1 MILSHTA
8 KQLLG
13 ACAGMA
19 IAGLVYIGVDQA
31 SNLSIKGLLVSTN
44 NISTNPGT
52 NINAKDVDPDTLRR
66 ITSRAQT
73 VATALENSTVPTQ
86 AETPLTASA
95 EARRLARIA
104 EDERAAL
111 AANAKTYS
119 NDPNTVMTE
128 QDRLA
133 IRSARFA
140 AAGDAPSS
148 AGTQIAGIPQQPVYV
163 PQTVIQRVEVPVDRE
178 VIKEVVKEVPVVKEV
193 IKEVPVTREVIKEV
207 PRDVVRE
214 VIKEVP
220 KEVIKTVVK
229 EVPVYINTP
238 QVGKTITPVPY
249 RDLSNSGPGLFILV
263 GSSAA
268 IALKRVRRRNDTSM

>member
-1 MILSHTA
+1 MILSHAA

-19 IAGLVYIGVDQA
+19 IAGLVYVVVDEA

-44 NISTNPGT
+44 NVSTNPDT

-86 AETPLTASA
+86 AETPLTNSA
-95 EARRLARIA
+95 DARRLARIA
-104 EDERAAL
+104 ADERAAL

-119 NDPNTVMTE
+119 NNPNVVMKE
-128 QDRLA
+128 EDRLA

-140 AAGDAPSS
+140 AAGNAPSS
-148 AGTQIAGIPQQPVYV
+148 AATQIAGIPQQPVYV

-178 VIKEVVKEVPVVKEV
+178 VIKEVIKEVPVIKEVIKEVPVDRQVIKEVIKEVPVVKEV
-193 IKEVPVTREVIKEV
+193 IKEVP
-207 PRDVVRE
+207 RDVIR
-214 VIKEVP
+214 
-220 KEVIKTVVK
+220 TVVK
-229 EVPVYINTP
+229 EVPVYMSQP
-238 QVGKTITPVPY
+238 VRGKGLP
-249 RDLSNSGPGLFILV
+249 DSGPGLIMLV
-263 GSSAA
+263 GSSAGL
-268 IALKRVRRRNDTSM
+268 ALQRAYRRRKDSR